1 MTINYQVLRAKE
13 QNFETNL
20 STDFK
25 LRIHRSISWVARA
38 QSLYDD
44 EDLKFICY
52 WIAFNASY
60 AKQVGFEAHLH
71 SDRDLHI
78 EFFNKLNAL
87 DRDRR
92 IYGTIWDE
100 FSDKVRNLMVNKYIF
115 KPFWDFN
122 AGLITEQEMNEK
134 FTTSNNTFLRAFQR
148 VETGRVLSLIFS
160 RLYLLRNQLIHGG
173 ATHKS
178 SKNREQVVTGSGLL
192 GALVPIFVDIMLD
205 HPEEEWGDPY
215 FPVIEE

>member
-1 MTINYQVLRAKE
+1 M
-13 QNFETNL
+13 ETNL
-20 STDFK
+20 STDFQ
-25 LRIHRSISWVARA
+25 LRIHRSISWVTRA
-38 QSLYDD
+38 QSLDGD
-44 EDLKFICY
+44 EDMKFICY

-71 SDRDLHI
+71 SDRDLHM

-87 DRDRR
+87 DKDRR

-192 GALVPIFVDIMLD
+192 GALVPTFVDIMLD

>member
-1 MTINYQVLRAKE
+1 MSISYLVLRAKE

-20 STDFK
+20 STDFQ

-38 QSLYDD
+38 QSLDDD

-60 AKQVGFEAHLH
+60 AKKVGFEAHLH
-71 SDRDLHI
+71 SDRDLHM

-87 DRDRR
+87 DRDQR

-192 GALVPIFVDIMLD
+192 GALVPSFVDIMLD